1 MKFWSSLAVAMT
13 LVCLSGGS
21 ALAAESVHDFKMK
34 SIDGKEVDLSEYK
47 GKVLLIVN
55 VASEC
60 GLTPQYEQLQALHEK
75 YAEKGLVVIGFPC
88 NQFGAQEPGTEKD
101 IKKFCSDNYKV
112 SFPMMSKIE
121 VNGDGQAPLYE
132 FLKSHSEKQD
142 KISWNFEKFI
152 VGKDGKVAGR
162 VSPRTS
168 PDSDEVISLIDAA
181 LKK

>member
-1 MKFWSSLAVAMT
+1 
-13 LVCLSGGS
+13 
-21 ALAAESVHDFKMK
+21 
-34 SIDGKEVDLSEYK
+34 
-47 GKVLLIVN
+47 
-55 VASEC
+55 
-60 GLTPQYEQLQALHEK
+60 
-75 YAEKGLVVIGFPC
+75 
-88 NQFGAQEPGTEKD
+88 
-101 IKKFCSDNYKV
+101 
-112 SFPMMSKIE
+112 MMSKIE

-132 FLKSHSEKQD
+132 YLKSHSEKQD